1 MPDDAPETS
10 PYMWPITLVVVAAIG
25 AATVIVPK
33 FAPQPTPVIP
43 GPAPVVPAGNLAS
56 LVPEAESRA
65 KLAQFFGDFAA
76 VVRDEK
82 CPLKSTGQF
91 REAYRA
97 AVPLMQSAG
106 RLPDVKA
113 IDAPISE
120 RLTIAMGGLDDKP
133 LTDTTRS
140 LLAGTLDSVAAE
152 FK

>member
-1 MPDDAPETS
+1 MAEKLV
-10 PYMWPITLVVVAAIG
+10 WPVTLLIVAAIG
-25 AATVIVPK
+25 AGAYVYVGS
-33 FAPQPTPVIP
+33 QQ
-43 GPAPVVPAGNLAS
+43 PAPVVPTPAGPGGSLRS

-65 KLAQFFGDFAA
+65 KLAQFFGDFAL
-76 VVRDEK
+76 VLRDEK
-82 CPLKSTGQF
+82 CPLQTTGQF
-91 REAYRA
+91 RDAYRA

-106 RLPDVKA
+106 RLPNVQQ

-140 LLAGTLDSVAAE
+140 LLAGTLDGVAAE